1 MSLCKHAKRAVDNGD
16 ALVCNV
22 CSCVQDKDGGWV
34 HQASKLGHNG
44 IKITD
49 GIMWPEFLER
59 TQMDRKIQGRMTH
72 IEDVVKTKRGERK
85 EGSGRAN
92 DHT

>member
-1 MSLCKHAKRAVDNGD
+1 MSLCKHAKRAVDNDD

-22 CSCVQDKDGGWV
+22 CSCVQDKDGGV

-49 GIMWPEFLER
+49 GIIWPEFVEHA
-59 TQMDRKIQGRMTH
+59 QMDRKIQGRMTH
-72 IEDVVKTKRGERK
+72 IEDVVKKEKRRK